1 MYLRTPKR
9 YSRGQRRSIISLRWL
24 WLWILTP
31 LVVVGGMYLYNNRSA
46 FIPQVEGVVSGLV
59 DQAQSSVSTAMAPTP
74 LPTENPTM
82 RLSSAD
88 SAWMRGAIEEA
99 VTIYEGLIDA
109 VPNNVGVH
117 YRLALGLIISGRREA
132 GLQAA
137 ERAVTADPYDPNAWA
152 IRAMALDWNG
162 RYGEAVASAQRALE
176 LAGPDNPEAQA
187 RANAFLA
194 EAYFD
199 LAQYDRALSTANRAI
214 DANPES
220 YEAYRNRAIIVQN
233 TQFDF
238 AAALRDLQTAYELAP
253 NLPYIAVDLAVVRSR
268 DDLQGALALLTEVI
282 DLNPRNVSALR
293 WMGSMYLNAVGDPNQ
308 AADYLTRCVDADPTN
323 ITCHYVLG
331 RAQVRTEQYA
341 LASESFKRAIDLG
354 STNPYHY
361 WWAGRA
367 QVLLGSCPGATQY
380 LQTGYQLAQQARDE
394 ALINDYEDQM
404 RSCRLLVEATEEPE
418 ATEDAADGGS

>member
-74 LPTENPTM
+74 LPTENPTI